1 MAVLVPSNV
10 PANLRKLIPLTE
22 RFGVIDDLERENL
35 VLAASDDEINQL
47 RSEVSAHDDE
57 LDAWLAGPEADG
69 PEFSTEYLAFS
80 AMRMAADFA

>member
-57 LDAWLAGPEADG
+57 LDSWLAGPEADG
-69 PEFSTEYLAFS
+69 PEYTTAYLAFS